1 MANYYFLTSM
11 LPPLEVGHTPGLH
24 FEELN
29 AILQERLSVEDYEQF
44 RVMRRFVDLEN
55 LRFFLKSEPLDPRG
69 NLSKEDIEEAL
80 SLKFG
85 FPEYVFEFMERYESL
100 SDRLHHFT
108 SLLVQFFSEE
118 TPLFEGFLLDYLTFE
133 REWNLVMVAFRAKN
147 LGRDISRELQYED
160 PSDQIVAQILAQK
173 DAMGFEPPF
182 GYEDL
187 KVIFENKRSDPM
199 AFHKALC
206 EYRFNRIRELEAGEL
221 FSLDRILG
229 YVARLMIVE
238 RWLEMDQKLGNSIVE
253 NMINEAG

>member
-11 LPPLEVGHTPGLH
+11 LPPIEVGHTPGLH
-24 FEELN
+24 FEELT

-44 RVMRRFVDLEN
+44 QVMRRFVDLEN
-55 LRFFLKSEPLDPRG
+55 LRYFWKNEPLDSRG
-69 NLSKEDIEEAL
+69 NLTKEDIEEAL

-85 FPEYVFEFMERYESL
+85 LPEYVFDFVERYESL
-100 SDRLHHFT
+100 NDRLHHFT
-108 SLLVQFFSEE
+108 SLLVRFFSEE
-118 TPLFEGFLLDYLTFE
+118 TDRFEGFLSEYLRFE

-147 LGRDISRELQYED
+147 LGRDISVELQYED
-160 PSDQIVAQILAQK
+160 PSDQVVAQILAQK

-187 KVIFENKRSDPM
+187 KVLFDNKRNDPM
-199 AFHKALC
+199 ALHRCLC
-206 EYRFNRIRELEAGEL
+206 EYRFNRICELEAGDL